1 MKQPS
6 KKQLNKRLKT
16 YYSWIATIQQK
27 CIGQISDVREFI
39 RSQLPLIKAGESDEK
54 LIYNYMKEKYTEM
67 FLGMKED
74 FVNVYNESGKVEVNL
89 VNETAGAVV
98 LRETALATY
107 AVLPNTKPFRITN
120 RILSEKAVSIRSDR
134 LAKQVTTLIGESFEN
149 ELSIAQIQRKVD
161 IAMGFR
167 NSEGVITDKAK
178 ALIEQ
183 GKFSHRNGHIYQT
196 YRIAR
201 TETMR
206 MASIRQNEAFE
217 KLEIPNKRMKLLAV
231 IDSRTRDQSREMNG
245 QISNEKGQ
253 FKYPDNKY
261 YFLGEAPP
269 EWSIND
275 RETQYIV
282 FI

>member
-1 MKQPS
+1 MKEPT

-27 CIGQISDVREFI
+27 CIGQISDIRNFI
-39 RSQLPLIKAGESDEK
+39 YSQLPLIKQGASPET
-54 LIYNYMKEKYTEM
+54 LIYNYMKEKYTQM

-74 FVNVYNESGKVEVNL
+74 FVTVYNESGKVEVNL
-89 VNETAGAVV
+89 INETAGANV

-107 AVLPNTKPFRITN
+107 AVLPHTKAFKITN
-120 RILSEKAVSIRSDR
+120 RILAEKAVSIRSAK
-134 LAKQVTTLIGESFEN
+134 LANQITTLIGESFEN

-167 NSEGVITDKAK
+167 NAEGVITEKSK
-178 ALIEQ
+178 ALIES
-183 GKFSHRNGHIYQT
+183 GKFAHRNGHIYDT

-206 MASIRQNEAFE
+206 MASIRQNEAFL

-231 IDSRTRDQSREMNG
+231 LDDRTRPQSREMNG
-245 QISNEKGQ
+245 HLSDKLGR
-253 FKYPDNKY
+253 FKYPDGKY
-261 YFLGEAPP
+261 YYLGQAPP
-269 EWSIND
+269 QWSIND
-275 RETQYIV
+275 RETQYVV